1 MQGSK
6 GFTLIEL
13 LVVLAILAILGAIVT
28 PMYLERADEA
38 REVVLRDNLFKTRQ
52 VIDQFYRDQGRYPA
66 QLNELVSKGYIR
78 QLPMDPILKRND
90 AWTVRLQDGQTGV
103 VDIRSAAPGL
113 GKDGT
118 AYAQW

>member
-1 MQGSK
+1 MQRSK

-13 LVVLAILAILGAIVT
+13 LVVLAILAILGAIVA

-66 QLNELVSKGYIR
+66 QLSELVTKGYIR
-78 QLPMDPILKRND
+78 QLPMDPILKRSD
-90 AWTVRLQDGQTGV
+90 AWTLRLQEGQTGV
-103 VDIRSAAPGL
+103 VDIRSSAPGL

-118 AYAQW
+118 AYTQW